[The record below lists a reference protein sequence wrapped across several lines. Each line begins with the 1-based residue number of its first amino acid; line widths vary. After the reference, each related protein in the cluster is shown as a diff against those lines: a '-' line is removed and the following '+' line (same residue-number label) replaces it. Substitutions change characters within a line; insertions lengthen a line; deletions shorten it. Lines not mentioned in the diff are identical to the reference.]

1 MSFEDVAEGPVA
13 AGDLRVEL
21 RAAGVNFFDS
31 LLVAGRYQVRPDF
44 PFIPGIEGSGVVIS
58 ESSTARVRPGDRVA
72 CMSRFGR
79 GTYAEFA
86 DCDPQMVFP
95 IPDTMGFDEAAALLT
110 NYCTAHLAL
119 HRRGRLQPGET
130 VLVHAGA
137 GGVGSAALQLGK
149 AAGARVI
156 ATAGSDEK
164 TALCLA
170 LGADAAINYRDA
182 DFVPAVKDL
191 TGGRG
196 ADVILDPVGGD
207 VFDRSTRC
215 IAFEGRLLPVGF
227 TSGRISETSASH
239 ILVKSYSVV
248 GVHLSLSIERTP
260 QVITHIVDDLIR
272 LYDEGALKPQV
283 SARYPLE
290 AAPDAMAAVSARR
303 TTGKVVL
310 VPRLERV
317 QAESASDVPMQDE

>member
-1 MSFEDVAEGPVA
+1 
-13 AGDLRVEL
+13 
-21 RAAGVNFFDS
+21 
-31 LLVAGRYQVRPDF
+31 
-44 PFIPGIEGSGVVIS
+44 
-58 ESSTARVRPGDRVA
+58 
-72 CMSRFGR
+72 
-79 GTYAEFA
+79 
-86 DCDPQMVFP
+86 
-95 IPDTMGFDEAAALLT
+95 
-110 NYCTAHLAL
+110 
-119 HRRGRLQPGET
+119 
-130 VLVHAGA
+130 
-137 GGVGSAALQLGK
+137 
-149 AAGARVI
+149 
-156 ATAGSDEK
+156 
-164 TALCLA
+164 
-170 LGADAAINYRDA
+170 
-182 DFVPAVKDL
+182 
-191 TGGRG
+191 
-196 ADVILDPVGGD
+196 VGGD